1 MTKKGHCLHCSKRS
15 VENCCDLRLSHFSSR
30 KLNIINKK
38 MCLIIFLF
46 RLYSYP
52 AGNSCILENGE
63 RCWLILHLQN
73 IPVQLIR
80 THLITTVSSSF
91 FQVLSQTTTITVRD
105 GLFSVLSRLAV
116 SLVYFYVQH
125 LLCSCLKF
133 GMVLQM
139 NRNFQ

>member
-1 MTKKGHCLHCSKRS
+1 MTKKGHCLHCSKRI
-15 VENCCDLRLSHFSSR
+15 VVNCGELRLSHSNSR
-30 KLNIINKK
+30 KINIINKK

-91 FQVLSQTTTITVRD
+91 TVRD
-105 GLFSVLSRLAV
+105 GSFSVLSRLAV